1 MPEGTK
7 TKARGA
13 ARKAISGSIS
23 HFLQF
28 RGRWYVVGLAGNAVQ
43 KEKEGG
49 FTMYSTIYELQEN
62 NSYNVTSIL
71 VR

>member
-1 MPEGTK
+1 M
-7 TKARGA
+7 
-13 ARKAISGSIS
+13 
-23 HFLQF
+23 
-28 RGRWYVVGLAGNAVQ
+28 GLAGNAVQ
-43 KEKEGG
+43 KKTEGS

>member
-1 MPEGTK
+1 MRPSL
-7 TKARGA
+7 A
-13 ARKAISGSIS
+13 IS

-43 KEKEGG
+43 KENKGR
-49 FTMYSTIYELQEN
+49 FTLMYSTTYELQEN

>member
-1 MPEGTK
+1 M
-7 TKARGA
+7 
-13 ARKAISGSIS
+13 
-23 HFLQF
+23 QF

-43 KEKEGG
+43 KEKEGL
-49 FTMYSTIYELQEN
+49 FTMYSTIYELLEN